1 MGFLNSSKSSS
12 STTNNN
18 EDQRIDLA
26 YSTGSVGIGAGANA
40 IGVDPEV
47 QRINANMLTAVNEAS
62 TDGIKTLAGFGTST
76 MKQIGASATD
86 LFAQSSSNS
95 AQAWEHTIDKSSDMF
110 GQIASTAKVQSD
122 GARALAAQA
131 ISAANPNQS
140 TNETLVK
147 LGMAAA
153 AALAVFAIFKRK
165 AG

>member
-26 YSTGSVGIGAGANA
+26 YSHGSIGVGVGANA
-40 IGVDPEV
+40 IGIDPEV
-47 QRINANMLTAVNEAS
+47 QRINAELLGAMTEAS
-62 TDGIKTLAGFGTST
+62 TDGIKTMAGFGTSS
-76 MKQIGASATD
+76 MAQIGESATD
-86 LFAQSSSNS
+86 LMKLSGANT
-95 AQAWEHTIDKSSDMF
+95 AQAWEHTLDKSSDMF

-153 AALAVFAIFKRK
+153 AALAVFAVFKRK